1 MDETSEAGAKRTRVR
16 RTGAGMLLAVGIFAA
31 GIVFATGFHW
41 TLAFTNSEGFC
52 LSCHEMKDNNFAE
65 YRNTVHY
72 SNRTGVGA
80 TCHDCHVPVAFSAL
94 ILRKIEAA
102 NDLYGHLQ
110 GSIATPERFAA
121 KRLEL
126 ARREWR
132 RMKAGDS
139 RECRNCH
146 EFGRMDY
153 AAQESRASKAH
164 QEGLTGGG
172 KTCIDCHQG
181 IAHKLPANAQEE
193 YRKAVQ

>member
-1 MDETSEAGAKRTRVR
+1 MAETSEAEAKRTRVR
-16 RTGAGMLLAVGIFAA
+16 RTGAGVLLAIGILA
-31 GIVFATGFHW
+31 GIVFAVSFHW

-52 LSCHEMKDNNFAE
+52 LGCHEMKDNNFAE
-65 YRNTVHY
+65 YRNTAHY
-72 SNRTGVGA
+72 SNRTGVRA
-80 TCHDCHVPVAFSAL
+80 TCHDCHVPVEFSAL

-102 NDLYGHLQ
+102 NDLYQHYQ
-110 GSIATPERFAA
+110 GSIETPEKFAA

-132 RMKAGDS
+132 RMKGGDS

-153 AAQESRASKAH
+153 ASQEARASKAH
-164 QEGLTGGG
+164 QEGLTGG